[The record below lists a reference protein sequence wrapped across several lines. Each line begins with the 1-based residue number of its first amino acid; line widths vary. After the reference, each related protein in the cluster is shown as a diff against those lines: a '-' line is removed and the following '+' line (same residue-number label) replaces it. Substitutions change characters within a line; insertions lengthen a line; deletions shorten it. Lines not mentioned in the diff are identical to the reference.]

1 VARQVL
7 RAAGATAAE
16 ATLDARLLA
25 QHALGWDAA
34 RLLANGLQDGGA
46 GFVERFTTLVARRA
60 THEPLAYIV
69 GHREFWNL
77 DIEVSP
83 DVLIPRPET
92 ELLVEAAL
100 ERLRAARADQ
110 PIVADVCTGSGC
122 VAIAL
127 AVERPDL
134 QLVATDISEAAI
146 AVAAANA
153 AKHGVGERIRF
164 LRTDIL
170 SGVSDRFDLIVSNP
184 PYIPL
189 GDRRQLP
196 QDVRDFEPALALFG
210 GDDGLDVARAVAE
223 HASIRL
229 KPGGTLFFECGAG
242 QERGVRELIA
252 NAAPLKMQG
261 FKHDLQG
268 IPRVAIARLPEADR
282 T

>member
-7 RAAGATAAE
+7 RTAGATAAE

-34 RLLANGLQDGGA
+34 QLLANGLQQGDA
-46 GFVERFTTLVARRA
+46 GFVERFTALVARRA

-69 GHREFWNL
+69 GRREFWNL
-77 DIEVSP
+77 EIDVSP
-83 DVLIPRPET
+83 HVLIPRPET

-100 ERLRAARADQ
+100 ERLRAARAEHASL
-110 PIVADVCTGSGC
+110 ADVCTGSGC

-134 QLVATDISEAAI
+134 QIVATDISEAALT
-146 AVAAANA
+146 VAAANA
-153 AKHGVGERIRF
+153 AKHGVAERIRF
-164 LRTDIL
+164 VRTDIL
-170 SGVSDRFDLIVSNP
+170 SGVSDKFDIIVSNP

-189 GDRRQLP
+189 GDRRTLP

-223 HASIRL
+223 HASVRL
-229 KPGGTLFFECGAG
+229 KPGGVLFFECGAG
-242 QERGVRELIA
+242 QERGVRELLA
-252 NAAPLKMQG
+252 NAAPLKIQG
-261 FKHDLQG
+261 FRKDLQG
-268 IPRVAIARLPEADR
+268 IPRVAIARLPE
-282 T
+282 